1 MTKTL
6 LASTLALVVFLAM
19 GSAHGAVRIA
29 SWNTL
34 HLGYNNDKD
43 YAQVAAVVSRFDL
56 VGLQEVMDRPA
67 IEQLV
72 ATLEQQTGQD
82 WNSTMSH
89 EVGRS
94 SYKEAYAFVWRTSA
108 IEHKQGDAT
117 YLDPGDR
124 FAREPFSSVF
134 SDRASGQAF
143 VMGIVH
149 IVFGDSQADRRP
161 EIRELDRYWAWLNE
175 SYRMPVI
182 LAGDF
187 NTPPGDPAWREL
199 RTDAEPLITRGAT
212 TIGTTPGEYVSLY
225 DNIWV
230 EAGRLNVSSAG
241 IADFPSWLGLSNT
254 AARDHVSD
262 HLPVYMTLGSV
273 RVDSGQVRRQA
284 KAEKGSRKATPTA
297 SRSNCID
304 INTASAE
311 ALDRLDHVGPAYAQK
326 IIAGRPWRSLSELSQ
341 ISGISNGYVDDIRAG
356 GQTCAF

>member
-1 MTKTL
+1 MMKTL
-6 LASTLALVVFLAM
+6 LASTLALVVMLAM
-19 GSAHGAVRIA
+19 GSAQGAVRIA

-67 IEQLV
+67 INKLV

-108 IEHKQGDAT
+108 IEHGQGDAT

-124 FAREPFSSVF
+124 FAREPYSSVF
-134 SDRASGQAF
+134 SDRESGQTF

-161 EIRELDRYWAWLNE
+161 EIRELDRYWAWLKE
-175 SYRMPVI
+175 SYDMPVI

-199 RTDAEPLITRGAT
+199 RADAEPLITRGAT

-241 IADFPSWLGLSNT
+241 IADFPSWLGLSNA

-262 HLPVYMTLGSV
+262 HLPVYMTIGPV
-273 RVDSGQVRRQA
+273 RVNTEKVRRA
-284 KAEKGSRKATPTA
+284 PTA
-297 SRSNCID
+297 TRTQNATSAAPSSDCID
-304 INTASAE
+304 VNTASADD
-311 ALDRLDHVGPAYAQK
+311 LDRLEHIGPAYAQK
-326 IIAGRPWRSLSELSQ
+326 IIAGRPWRSLSELSR
-341 ISGISNGYVDDIRAG
+341 ISGISSGYVADIRAG
-356 GQTCAF
+356 RRACAF